1 MGKNIILLGIAAL
14 CVGLYFYG
22 SYVKDNSYLKH
33 LPTIGGLAFGLNTLV
48 NLAQ

>member
-1 MGKNIILLGIAAL
+1 MEKKIFLLVIATF

-22 SYVKDNSYLKH
+22 QYVKDNDYFKY

-48 NLAQ
+48 GLAN

>member
-1 MGKNIILLGIAAL
+1 MDKRIILLAIAAL

-22 SYVKDNSYLKH
+22 QQTKDNSYLKH
-33 LPTIGGLAFGLNTLV
+33 LPTVGGLAFGLNTLV